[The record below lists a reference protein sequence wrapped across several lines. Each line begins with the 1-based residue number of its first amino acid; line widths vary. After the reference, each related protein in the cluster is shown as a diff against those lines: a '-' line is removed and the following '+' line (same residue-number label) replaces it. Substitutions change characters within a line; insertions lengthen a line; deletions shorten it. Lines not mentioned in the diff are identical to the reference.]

1 MKQWYGTDEWAL
13 QMTTFFKKN
22 NKKQQ
27 KPTITLVLLNYSV
40 ISDMLLVGG
49 IWREYV
55 LRDATER
62 QLMHMYS
69 AKHRCDLCH
78 VYCKALWWLY

>member
-1 MKQWYGTDEWAL
+1 MSFANDHV
-13 QMTTFFKKN
+13 FKKN
-22 NKKQQ
+22 NPPKKQQQQ

-40 ISDMLLVGG
+40 ISDVLLVGG

-62 QLMHMYS
+62 QLRHMYT

-78 VYCKALWWLY
+78 VYCKAL

>member
-1 MKQWYGTDEWAL
+1 
-13 QMTTFFKKN
+13 
-22 NKKQQ
+22 
-27 KPTITLVLLNYSV
+27 
-40 ISDMLLVGG
+40 MLLVGG

-62 QLMHMYS
+62 QLMHMYT

-78 VYCKALWWLY
+78 VYCKAL